1 MRFALACI
9 ACTSLA
15 GLLSACTPVGA
26 PRPDMSHD
34 PAADPAL
41 GQGDYAGAPPAHGG
55 VISPDRAARRTY
67 YRGPRGHEF

>member
-1 MRFALACI
+1 MRFAFACLACI
-9 ACTSLA
+9 LLA
-15 GLLSACTPVGA
+15 SLLSACTPVGA
-26 PRPDMSHD
+26 SWPGMSRD

-55 VISPDRAARRTY
+55 VISPDRAARRAY